1 MASETTRQFHPHL
14 HFVLFPFMAQ
24 GHMIPMVDIA
34 RLLAQRGVTI
44 TIVTTPHNASR
55 FKNVLNRAIQSGLP
69 INVEQVKFPSQEPGS
84 PQGHENVDLLD
95 SSVPLASFFTEINM
109 LEEPVEKLF
118 ERD

>member
-84 PQGHENVDLLD
+84 RMWTCLIH
-95 SSVPLASFFTEINM
+95 
-109 LEEPVEKLF
+109 
-118 ERD
+118 RCR